1 MVSNEAARE
10 LLSIAEQCAQFVAAW
25 ANDHNKLGDDGEYHA
40 SRIGVRVL
48 ERLNAAT
55 DKMRQELRSKDND

>member
-1 MVSNEAARE
+1 MVS
-10 LLSIAEQCAQFVAAW
+10 
-25 ANDHNKLGDDGEYHA
+25 GDDGEYHA